1 MIRSLRAAFGV
12 AAAFCTLAMV
22 ATADD
27 KKAPKGDKP
36 FDDAEF
42 VMKAS
47 EGGLY
52 EVEAHKLAT
61 KMAKNEDVKKH
72 ATMMLKDHTKLNAEM
87 KKVATAGGMKVAT
100 KLDAKHAKTIET
112 LKGLKGAEF
121 DKAYLADQVEDHEA
135 DIKEFTTASE
145 KAKAPA
151 LKELATKALPTLK
164 EHLEMVKK
172 AQDEKSDKK

>member
-1 MIRSLRAAFGV
+1 MPRLLRPAFGL
-12 AAAFCTLAMV
+12 AALLCSFAMV

-27 KKAPKGDKP
+27 KKEGKAEK

-52 EVEAHKLAT
+52 EVQVHTLAT
-61 KMAKNEDVKKH
+61 KMAKSDEVKKH
-72 ATMMLKDHTKLNAEM
+72 ATMMLKDHTKMNADL
-87 KKVATAGGMKVAT
+87 KKVATAGNMKVAT
-100 KLDAKHAKTIET
+100 KIDAKHAKTLET
-112 LKGLKGAEF
+112 LKGLKGTAF
-121 DKAYLADQVEDHEA
+121 DKAYLEDQLEDHEM
-135 DIKEFTTASE
+135 DIKEFTVASE
-145 KAKAPA
+145 KAKFPA

-172 AQDEKSDKK
+172 SQDDKK

>member
-1 MIRSLRAAFGV
+1 MTRFPRASFGV
-12 AAAFCTLAMV
+12 AAMLFSFAAV
-22 ATADD
+22 VSADD
-27 KKAPKGDKP
+27 KKADKP

-52 EVEAHKLAT
+52 EVQVHTLAT
-61 KMAKNEDVKKH
+61 KMAKSEEVKKH
-72 ATMMLKDHTKLNAEM
+72 ATMMLKDHTKLNADM

-100 KLDAKHAKTIET
+100 KLDAKHMKTLET
-112 LKGLKGAEF
+112 LKGLKGIAF
-121 DKAYLADQVEDHEA
+121 DKAYLEDQLEDHEM

-164 EHLEMVKK
+164 EHLEMVKS
-172 AQDEKSDKK
+172 AQGDKK

>member
-1 MIRSLRAAFGV
+1 MIRTPRAAFGV
-12 AAAFCTLAMV
+12 AALLCSLAMV
-22 ATADD
+22 ATAQD

-52 EVEAHKLAT
+52 EVQVHMLAA
-61 KMAKNEDVKKH
+61 KMAMSADVKKH

-87 KKVATAGGMKVAT
+87 KKVASAGGMKVAT
-100 KLDAKHAKTIET
+100 KIDAKHAKTLET
-112 LKGLKGAEF
+112 LRGLKGAAF
-121 DKAYLADQVEDHEA
+121 DKAYLDDQLEDHEM
-135 DIKEFTTASE
+135 DIKEFTEASE

-164 EHLEMVKK
+164 DHLDMVKK
-172 AQDEKSDKK
+172 AQDEKGDKK